1 MLSGVEM
8 SDLCCL
14 TLEAGIERLREA
26 GILEWIP
33 YVRPENPTDYCVPQE
48 KPEVA
53 LFSKAIIKMLVRG
66 ILVSEIP

>member
-1 MLSGVEM
+1 M

-14 TLEAGIERLREA
+14 TLEAGIKRLRET
-26 GILEWIP
+26 GIQEWIP
-33 YVRPENPTDYCVPQE
+33 YVRPENPADYCVPQK

-66 ILVSEIP
+66 TLASEIL